1 MSLYG
6 ASDADLEFDP
16 LLEQRRIDLIHSAAT
31 LLDKNSLVRYERKTG
46 QLQATDLG
54 RVAAYYYVTHQTVA
68 VYNDYLKPTLCDID
82 VLRLFSLS
90 ADFTHAQDAPFLLP
104 SLLTLFR
111 RGGPPAARSRSST
124 FVTEGG
130 ADEEE
135 VGSDCDLLEL
145 TLRSKQIGGMP
156 SGGAL
161 NSAESFRSRSRA
173 PIVAPILTE
182 SSAGGFSSMSE
193 LL

>member
-1 MSLYG
+1 MVFRSVKP
-6 ASDADLEFDP
+6 P
-16 LLEQRRIDLIHSAAT
+16 LWSTT
-31 LLDKNSLVRYERKTG
+31 LWYETARLGFLVEGRER
-46 QLQATDLG
+46 ARG
-54 RVAAYYYVTHQTVA
+54 R
-68 VYNDYLKPTLCDID
+68 
-82 VLRLFSLS
+82 
-90 ADFTHAQDAPFLLP
+90 
-104 SLLTLFR
+104 
-111 RGGPPAARSRSST
+111 
-124 FVTEGG
+124 EGG